1 LWKTGIHE
9 RDAPELYR
17 LIERFNVEIDTIIVE
32 GIRDEDALRRI
43 GYEGCIL
50 RLSRTR
56 GVLGLSLVIRKEHR
70 HEKILILTD
79 FDRRGEEL
87 YRKIKNELES
97 VNVKIDEKL
106 RIELKKILEKYSLKT
121 IESIKSLL

>member
-43 GYEGCIL
+43 GYEGWIL

-97 VNVKIDEKL
+97 VNVKINEKL